1 MYTTASGI
9 QIPQGT
15 DAFNPPAQFRDWAD
29 SEAEFDNFLNVNLD
43 SERTALAAPQLRDG
57 VFCWVRATQT
67 LWCYQGTT
75 WVSMFN
81 DTGWLTP
88 ALLSGWINFG
98 APYRICQYRRINGI
112 VYVTGLLKGGATAAS
127 TPVLNLPAGFR
138 PSGSLFLGTQSNSAL
153 ATMNLTAAGDLTLSV
168 GASANSLTLQFS
180 FPAEA

>member
-1 MYTTASGI
+1 MTYTTASGI

-75 WVSMFN
+75 WVI
-81 DTGWLTP
+81 L
-88 ALLSGWINFG
+88 A
-98 APYRICQYRRINGI
+98 APLHPEREVRS
-112 VYVTGLLKGGATAAS
+112 AS
-127 TPVLNLPAGFR
+127 TR
-138 PSGSLFLGTQSNSAL
+138 PTH
-153 ATMNLTAAGDLTLSV
+153 
-168 GASANSLTLQFS
+168 
-180 FPAEA
+180 PR